1 MNLKSSHTLTHK
13 KQLVNKKESMLTK
26 TSNPFSRNF
35 KIPGAEKE
43 ALIAFNSI
51 RRIIQIS

>member
-1 MNLKSSHTLTHK
+1 MNLKSSHTLIHK

-26 TSNPFSRNF
+26 TSNHFSRNF

-43 ALIAFNSI
+43 SLIAFKNF
-51 RRIIQIS
+51 QP

>member
-1 MNLKSSHTLTHK
+1 MNLKSNHTLTHK

-26 TSNPFSRNF
+26 TSNHFSRDF
-35 KIPGAEKE
+35 KIPGTEKE

-51 RRIIQIS
+51 RRII